1 MAKGGKTQGYDDRED
16 ERLAMEYGKIS
27 SKDFVGSHNKKEH
40 SRRDD
45 ARFEERMAKGG
56 MIAIEKKGDQ
66 KIATVIHN
74 GNVFFVEYYID
85 NPELK
90 HIKGTNVNTYF
101 GVFDNKYSY
110 GKSDKEYKS
119 VTKKLINAIKS
130 NKVVYYGEG
139 GNLAKG
145 GKVKFADKVASIK
158 KSLLERK
165 KVPKAV
171 QKDYGKTFSPAEAE
185 DSAKRIVGAKT
196 YAERI
201 KYLAKKNK
209 K

>member
-1 MAKGGKTQGYDDRED
+1 MADGGNVSPKEKMIKELQKLQRELNSSRLSQYREGD
-16 ERLAMEYGKIS
+16 TSEQEMARQRERD
-27 SKDFVGSHNKKEH
+27 SKL
-40 SRRDD
+40 
-45 ARFEERMAKGG
+45 ARFNEILEVLNEDKKMAEGG
-56 MIAIEKKGDQ
+56 MMAE
-66 KIATVIHN
+66 
-74 GNVFFVEYYID
+74 
-85 NPELK
+85 
-90 HIKGTNVNTYF
+90 
-101 GVFDNKYSY
+101 
-110 GKSDKEYKS
+110 
-119 VTKKLINAIKS
+119 
-130 NKVVYYGEG
+130 
-139 GNLAKG
+139 G

-171 QKDYGKTFSPAEAE
+171 QKDYGKTFSPKEAE